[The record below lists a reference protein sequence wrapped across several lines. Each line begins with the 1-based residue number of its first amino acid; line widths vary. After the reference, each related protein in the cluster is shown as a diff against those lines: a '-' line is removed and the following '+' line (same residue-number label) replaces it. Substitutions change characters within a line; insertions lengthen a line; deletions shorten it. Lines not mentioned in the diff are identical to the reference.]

1 MGGFGVFVQYFV
13 HDTLVSGHIFGLDLQ
28 RVGEVSFG
36 AIGQYAAKCNGAE
49 LFGIE
54 ARNELL
60 TQRFEPRVV
69 DSGSHHKRYIDD
81 VDHVVLCFKNRSKVR
96 FYSEF
101 LKFFAGFVFGE
112 SDFVDPGLDFECE
125 TGRRQSTYIHITK

>member
-13 HDTLVSGHIFGLDLQ
+13 HDTLVSGHILGLDLQ

-36 AIGQYAAKCNGAE
+36 AIGQYAAKCDGAE

-69 DSGSHHKRYIDD
+69 DSGSH
-81 VDHVVLCFKNRSKVR
+81 NRSKVR

-101 LKFFAGFVFGE
+101 LKFFAGFVFSE
-112 SDFVDPGLDFECE
+112 SDFVGPGLDFECE